1 MRLCLPAGWTPLP
14 QKVSSGVSDQPKT
27 LAETTQGARNR
38 AQRAAAAA
46 GGTSTF
52 GIGMESGLFESDG
65 RLFDVCACA
74 IFDGQEMHIG
84 YSCAWELP
92 PAVQEKVLKQGMDLT
107 QVCPPILVAVND
119 HFARSSA
126 TSRHCTLSVHN
137 DSVCRRSTRARFA
150 TTRTLGTKVG

>member
-1 MRLCLPAGWTPLP
+1 M
-14 QKVSSGVSDQPKT
+14 SDQPKT

-46 GGTSTF
+46 GGADSF

-92 PAVQEKVLKQGMDLT
+92 PAVQQKVLKEGMDLT
-107 QVCPPILVAVND
+107 QVCLRLILSRPVAF
-119 HFARSSA
+119 HLAMI
-126 TSRHCTLSVHN
+126 
-137 DSVCRRSTRARFA
+137 
-150 TTRTLGTKVG
+150 LGSGGLVS